1 MQDWINQYF
10 PVIFPFYFVAL
21 WILVT
26 YWIALSS
33 GWRLLAKRF
42 RFQGVFEGRKRH
54 MQSARMRAMARYNN
68 VLTIGADNTGLF
80 IVPMFLFRA
89 WHPPLFIPWVEIT
102 AVRKTSF
109 SFLNL
114 LNCVLGVQR
123 KYPSGY
129 GQGWPPKLK
138 LLPGRLGLWDMS
150 KHHSCRL
157 RRLGDTWG

>member
-10 PVIFPFYFVAL
+10 PVLFPFYFVAL

-26 YWIALSS
+26 YWIALTS

-42 RFQGVFEGRKRH
+42 RFQGVFTGAKWN
-54 MQSARMRAMARYNN
+54 MQSARMRTMARYNN

-102 AVRKTSF
+102 AICKTQLF
-109 SFLNL
+109 FFKFVELR
-114 LNCVLGVQR
+114 LGRSEEVPFR
-123 KYPSGY
+123 IWARLAAEIEAAAGP
-129 GQGWPPKLK
+129 GWPTGYEQAPQF
-138 LLPGRLGLWDMS
+138 PPPPIG
-150 KHHSCRL
+150 
-157 RRLGDTWG
+157 